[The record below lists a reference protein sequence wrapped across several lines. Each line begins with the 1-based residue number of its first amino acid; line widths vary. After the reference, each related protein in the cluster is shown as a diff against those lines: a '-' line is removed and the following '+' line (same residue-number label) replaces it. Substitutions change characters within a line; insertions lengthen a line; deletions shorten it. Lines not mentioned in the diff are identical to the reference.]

1 LIVWIVAL
9 VVGTALFHAIGDGV
23 LAAPPLEPSAW
34 AAWAE
39 GRDPLVATFAV
50 LRLLVLALSWYL
62 VGATS
67 IGILARVLRAARL
80 VRFAD
85 ALTVPALRR
94 FLQAALGVSLA
105 TAMVVSAVPGPAPGA
120 TEHSTVTLGA
130 SGDGSD
136 EVRAAG
142 AVQDGAVVTLT
153 AAGEHDR
160 VTLERVDD
168 PRPLP
173 LELLER
179 ARDAA
184 NASEAGDAA
193 NASEAEEAGEAG
205 EVSHVAGDGQ
215 LAPDDPA
222 AADEHLVRSGESFW
236 AIAGDTLA
244 EEFGRAPEESE
255 TSEYWE
261 RLVDANRDR
270 LIDRDNADLIFPG
283 QRLVLPTVGPS
294 AGDAG

>member
-9 VVGTALFHAIGDGV
+9 VVGTALFHAIGDGP

-85 ALTVPALRR
+85 ALTVPALRH

-105 TAMVVSAVPGPAPGA
+105 TAMVVSAVPGPVPGA
-120 TEHSTVTLGA
+120 TEPSTVTLGA
-130 SGDGSD
+130 SEGGPG
-136 EVRAAG
+136 EVGAAG
-142 AVQDGAVVTLT
+142 AVQDSAVVTLT

-179 ARDAA
+179 ARDA
-184 NASEAGDAA
+184 S
-193 NASEAEEAGEAG
+193 EAGEAG
-205 EVSHVAGDGQ
+205 ETGETSHVDGGGQ
-215 LAPDDPA
+215 PAPDDPA

-244 EEFGRAPEESE
+244 EELGRAPEESE